1 MPTTPI
7 YGLPYP
13 GRTDSPNGRT
23 QIRALA
29 AAVEQVIAGYLVGG
43 YVSKS
48 SDTSRASTTTVSAD
62 PHLTLVLPAGG
73 TYKITAVLGVYGDG
87 GDIKYN
93 WLGTNVTS
101 SLRTCEG
108 PAASTSNNNDTTVR
122 RTVNGLT
129 TEVPMGTIASG
140 SGAAGVIVD
149 QVMVVTSAVDGS
161 LTLRWAQNSSSANA
175 TSVLSGS
182 YVISR
187 RVA

>member
-13 GRTDSPNGRT
+13 GRTDAPNGRT
-23 QIRALA
+23 QIRDLA
-29 AAVEQVIAGYLVGG
+29 AAVEQTIAGYLVGG

-73 TYKITAVLGVYGDG
+73 TYEVKAVLGVYGDG

-93 WLGTNVTS
+93 WLGTNVTA

-108 PAASTSNNNDTTVR
+108 PSTSVTNNADATVR
-122 RTVNGLT
+122 RTVNALT

-140 SGAAGVIVD
+140 AGAAGVIVD
-149 QVMVVTSAVDGS
+149 RVVVTTASSDGS
-161 LTLRWAQNSSSANA
+161 LVLRWAQNSSNSNA

-182 YVISR
+182 YVITR